1 MGHASH
7 PHIKYLAAKL
17 VAIRSSLGLS
27 QSQMAQRLNFKGYY
41 QRLSEFESG
50 RRVPNVLVLMA
61 YARAV
66 KVPLE
71 SLIDDEI
78 ELKL

>member
-1 MGHASH
+1 MGHAAN

-41 QRLSEFESG
+41 HRLSEFEKG
-50 RRVPNVLVLMA
+50 RFCSCPAPVGEKN
-61 YARAV
+61 
-66 KVPLE
+66 
-71 SLIDDEI
+71 
-78 ELKL
+78 